1 MSFLLCCLTV
11 LAFTVDSDDGDDDG
25 GGGGNNDDDNDEDEE
40 DENARHVRP
49 RDFYLY
55 ENIHFIFI
63 LKYI

>member
-11 LAFTVDSDDGDDDG
+11 LAFTVDSDDGDDD